1 MVLSGNLFSKITGE
15 VFDKHHRCL
24 LLVRFSGCDD
34 LLSGSRNSFI
44 GLSVEWRNRDID
56 HPDVKLDEL
65 GRKFVRRLFR
75 NGSEPASGRSWNGEC
90 KLFAFRSQ
98 LRYHV
103 LLEDCSQE

>member
-1 MVLSGNLFSKITGE
+1 MVFPGNLFREITGK
-15 VFDKHHRCL
+15 VFDRHRGCL
-24 LLVRFSGCDD
+24 LLVQFIGCDD
-34 LLSGSRNSFI
+34 LLSGTRNSFVA
-44 GLSVEWRNRDID
+44 LSVEWRNRDID
-56 HPDVKLDEL
+56 QPDVKLGEL